1 MLGRCRSSIVSR
13 VTFWPVIGAVLP
25 QALGIALSPVPMVCI
40 VLVLLSRQP
49 IRAGSSFAVGWV
61 GALAIATGL
70 VVVLTDVATDDGSEA
85 ARDGV
90 DLVKLAVGVLFAV
103 LAVRYWRKRPSPG
116 ETPPRPAIVDKI
128 TTLSG
133 PALVLTG
140 AGAALANLK
149 NLPLVI
155 GAGTQIG
162 GSGLTTGQEVGAT
175 ACFVIA
181 ASLTVLVPLLAV
193 VIAGA
198 ERSAPTLKT
207 LEKWLLSNLNT
218 ILVVLLAVLATV
230 MIGQGLDLFR

>member
-1 MLGRCRSSIVSR
+1 M
-13 VTFWPVIGAVLP
+13 
-25 QALGIALSPVPMVCI
+25 
-40 VLVLLSRQP
+40 SRQP
-49 IRAGSSFAVGWV
+49 IRAGLSFATGWI

-70 VVVLTDVATDDGSEA
+70 VVALTDLAADDGEA

-90 DLVKLAVGVLFAV
+90 DLVKLAIGVLFAV
-103 LAVRYWRKRPSPG
+103 LAVRYWRKRPRPG

-155 GAGTQIG
+155 GAGSQIG
-162 GSGLTTGQEVGAT
+162 GSGLTVGQEVGAT
-175 ACFVIA
+175 AFFVIA
-181 ASLTVLVPLLAV
+181 ASLTVLVPLLTV

-198 ERSAPTLKT
+198 ERSAPTLRT
-207 LEKWLLSNLNT
+207 LEEWLLSNLNT